1 MLRLQAGRAGADSY
15 NRIMLALTAD
25 PTLALSERDVPH
37 RKPGE
42 ALVRL
47 RLAGICNTDLEIV
60 RGYMGFRGVLGHEA
74 LGDVVECDDAAWIGK
89 RVVCEINLNCGRCAF
104 CADGLGRH
112 CPTRTV
118 LGILGKDGCFAEYMT
133 APVRNLLEVPAEI
146 EDERAVLTEPLAAAF
161 AILEQVDVRAG
172 QRVAVL
178 GDGKL
183 GLLSALALLGASAE
197 VHLVGKHADKMA
209 IAAARGARTHRH
221 DEDIA
226 GGFDV
231 VVEATGS
238 PDGLARAI
246 ALTRPRGTL
255 VLKST
260 FHGATPV
267 AMAPLVIDELTLVGS
282 RCGLFPP
289 ALAAHASKRIDVG
302 PLISAR
308 FPLRDGLAAFEGAGR
323 SGVLKVLLDMR
334 G

>member
-1 MLRLQAGRAGADSY
+1 
-15 NRIMLALTAD
+15 MLALTAD
-25 PTLALSERDVPH
+25 PGLALAERDVP
-37 RKPGE
+37 KPGPGE
-42 ALVRL
+42 ALIRL
-47 RLAGICNTDLEIV
+47 RMAGICNTDLEIV

-74 LGDVVECDDAAWIGK
+74 LGDVVECDDASWIGK
-89 RVVCEINLNCGRCAF
+89 RVVCEINLSCGSCAT
-104 CADGLGRH
+104 CAEGLGRH

-133 APVRNLLEVPAEI
+133 APVRNLIEVPAEV

-161 AILEQVDVRAG
+161 EILEQVEVKG
-172 QRVAVL
+172 GHRVAVL

-183 GLLSALALLGASAE
+183 GLLSTLVLLGTSAE
-197 VHLVGKHADKMA
+197 VHLVGKHPSKMA
-209 IAAARGARTHRH
+209 IAGARGAHLHRH
-221 DEDIA
+221 DEEIP
-226 GGFDV
+226 GKFDV

-238 PDGLARAI
+238 PEGLARAI
-246 ALTRPRGTL
+246 ALTRPRGTV

-267 AMAPLVIDELTLVGS
+267 VMAPLVIDELTLVGS

-289 ALAAHASKRIDVG
+289 ALTAHASRRIDVS

-308 FPLRDGLAAFEGAGR
+308 YSLRDGLAAFTEASR

-334 G
+334 GHDPRVSTVARTRALSHS